1 MKGDKIVIQEEFRN
15 AAHEICTLLLTSIRN
30 KKGRYVLSIAGE
42 SGSGKSVTGQAI
54 VAELQSHGMKAIVIG
69 QDDYFI
75 LPPKANDARRRID
88 SNWLGPFAEV
98 RLDLLDRNLK
108 ECIDGKAR
116 IKKPLVDYNEN
127 TIGEETID
135 LTDVKVVIAEGTY
148 TSLLKNVD
156 IRIFITRNWL
166 ETLDARRS
174 RNRGNEVDDPFIE
187 GVLAIEHK
195 IIAGHKNLAD
205 FLINQNFKVVKQN

>member
-1 MKGDKIVIQEEFRN
+1 MKGDKIVIGEDFRS
-15 AAHEICTLLLTSIRN
+15 AAHEICSLLLGSIRN
-30 KKGRYVLSIAGE
+30 KKGRYVLAIAGE

-54 VAELQSHGMKAIVIG
+54 EEELQNHGIRSVVLG
-69 QDDYFI
+69 QDDYFR
-75 LPPKANDARRRID
+75 LPPKTNDTRRRSD
-88 SNWLGPFAEV
+88 PNWLGPHAEV
-98 RLDLLDRNLK
+98 CLDVLDRNLK
-108 ECIDGKAR
+108 ECIDGKTS

-135 LTDVKVVIAEGTY
+135 LADVKVVIAEGTY

-156 IRIFITRNWL
+156 TRIFITRNWL
-166 ETLDARRS
+166 ETMDARRS
-174 RNRGNEVDDPFIE
+174 RNRGNEFDDPFIE

-205 FLINQNFKVVKQN
+205 LLITQDFKVVRQN